1 MRKNIMKVTT
11 LLFTVALTMSL
22 FAGCG
27 KEEPKTESIAED
39 SKTQED
45 ASNDVKTEATE
56 NNKDASKE
64 EDSQEEDSQ
73 EVTPF
78 LGPDGLLF
86 ASEEDVVI
94 NINGVDVSMT
104 STRDELIAIIEKNN
118 WEIVYS
124 IGSDYVIQSFTTPAG
139 SVRIAISSLKED
151 GSGEELVTLILY
163 SNQID
168 LSKVSINGVT
178 LDKVEMLKNDKNTI
192 SHGNGSL
199 KINVADNTILLATYT
214 RGGELS
220 AIQLIREQY

>member
-64 EDSQEEDSQ
+64 EDSQE
-73 EVTPF
+73 VTPF

-118 WEIVYS
+118 WELVYS